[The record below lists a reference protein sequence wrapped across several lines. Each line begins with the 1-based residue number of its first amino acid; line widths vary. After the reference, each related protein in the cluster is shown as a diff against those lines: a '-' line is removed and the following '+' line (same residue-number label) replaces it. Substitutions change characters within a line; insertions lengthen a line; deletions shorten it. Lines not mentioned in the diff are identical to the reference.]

1 MFLLEGSEFNQ
12 MPLAVIVSLTGPETK
27 EIPTFRTEL
36 LSHLILV
43 QSSGSADGNK
53 TLFSLA
59 SGKNWKQLSKI
70 SFLHSNL
77 LSLPMQMCMYLRPL
91 SFCDPARNSP
101 TSCNFHLQFALVHFL
116 KSANLPF
123 FLKIWILSNL
133 LINHRSMVIPLYSS
147 QIVTS
152 SPFPIYKSCSF
163 VHLFNKYSLTTIHHA
178 LFQIL
183 SM

>member
-27 EIPTFRTEL
+27 EIPTFRREL

-77 LSLPMQMCMYLRPL
+77 LSLPM
-91 SFCDPARNSP
+91 
-101 TSCNFHLQFALVHFL
+101 
-116 KSANLPF
+116 
-123 FLKIWILSNL
+123 
-133 LINHRSMVIPLYSS
+133 
-147 QIVTS
+147 
-152 SPFPIYKSCSF
+152 
-163 VHLFNKYSLTTIHHA
+163 
-178 LFQIL
+178 
-183 SM
+183 